1 VDIRLRRIERA
12 VARCAVAAGCA
23 AVTGCTAA
31 AAEPPEPPAAA
42 PPAAAPPAAAEL
54 PASAAGGACQ
64 LLDYAAIE
72 ASIKVRFDVAAAS
85 QQGRTFSCVV
95 QRGGASRPDLMLAV
109 TATTADP
116 ATFRSTM
123 APEEAQPVA
132 GLGAAAYRAALAG
145 GGSQGPGVEVGWL
158 SADKRLLTLR
168 FTFAPGAGAAAV
180 NGVTPQL
187 VDLAKKIDK
196 VKPG

>member
-1 VDIRLRRIERA
+1 
-12 VARCAVAAGCA
+12 VAAGCA
-23 AVTGCTAA
+23 AVAGCTAA

-42 PPAAAPPAAAEL
+42 AAAPAATEL

-64 LLDYAAIE
+64 LLDYATVE
-72 ASIKVRFDVAAAS
+72 ASTKVRFDVAAAS
-85 QQGRTFSCVV
+85 QQGKTFTCVV
-95 QRGGASRPDLMLAV
+95 QRSGASRPDLMLAV

-116 ATFRSTM
+116 ATFRSTV
-123 APEEAQPVA
+123 APEKAQQVA
-132 GLGAAAYRAALAG
+132 GLGAAAYRVALAG
-145 GGSQGPGVEVGWL
+145 GGTQGPGVEVGWL

-168 FTFAPGAGAAAV
+168 FTFAPGAATAAV

-196 VKPG
+196 VRPG